1 LNGLRGGI
9 DVKILLLM
17 MMLCPAMAYAD
28 VQKEHHIREKQ
39 GMTTE
44 PRLENVNDSVEKI
57 ISNKT
62 SEKKPL
68 APKGLN
74 AKPRA
79 AKEKNTSKNHE
90 GKTNYNEYQT
100 IMHNDKLKDQQQEH
114 ELLLQ
119 DNIDTMYKKLQ

>member
-1 LNGLRGGI
+1 M
-9 DVKILLLM
+9 KILLLM

-28 VQKEHHIREKQ
+28 VLKEHHIREKQ
-39 GMTTE
+39 GVSTE

-57 ISNKT
+57 ISNKPKK
-62 SEKKPL
+62 SEKNPQV
-68 APKGLN
+68 PKGLHGN
-74 AKPRA
+74 PRDS
-79 AKEKNTSKNHE
+79 KEKNTSKNHE
-90 GKTNYNEYQT
+90 GKTDYNEYQT

>member
-1 LNGLRGGI
+1 VRGGI

-17 MMLCPAMAYAD
+17 MMLCPTMVFAD
-28 VQKEHHIREKQ
+28 VQQQHMREKQ
-39 GMTTE
+39 RVTTE
-44 PRLENVNDSVEKI
+44 TKLENVNDSIERI
-57 ISNKT
+57 ISNKPKK
-62 SEKKPL
+62 SEKPPL
-68 APKGLN
+68 APKVLN
-74 AKPRA
+74 VKPRA

-119 DNIDTMYKKLQ
+119 DSIDTMYKKLE